1 MIIVKIIGGLGNQ
14 MFQYAYAKSL
24 QERGNNVKIDL
35 SAFETYILHGG
46 YQLDKYNID
55 LECTINEE
63 NNIYYQNSLLNK
75 VLKKLKFYKD
85 KTIQEQSLLYDKS
98 LLNVK
103 DDNYI
108 NGYFQSEKY
117 FKNIRDS
124 LIEQFTIK
132 QGVSDYTNKIKAAIL
147 DSKNSCSIHIR
158 RGDFTS
164 PTNSKIHGTCDLEY
178 YKKAINFVNNKFD
191 SVKYFIFSDDI
202 NWCKENLKLDNS
214 IYLDSEE
221 KRIPHE
227 DIYLMSLCNHNII
240 ANSSFSW
247 WGAWLNKNDE
257 KIVIAPKR
265 WFASDDLEIYSN
277 DIVCDNWIKV
287 KDD

>member
-158 RGDFTS
+158 RGDFI
-164 PTNSKIHGTCDLEY
+164 NSINLNVHGACDLKY
-178 YKKAINFVNNKFD
+178 YIKAVNIVESKFK
-191 SVKYFIFSDDI
+191 SIKYFIFSDDI
-202 NWCKENLKLDNS
+202 TWCKENLKLDNVV
-214 IYLDSEE
+214 YVDSEE
-221 KRIPHE
+221 KRLPHE

-247 WGAWLNKNDE
+247 WGAWLNKCKE
-257 KIVIAPKR
+257 KIVIAPDK
-265 WFASDDLEIYSN
+265 WFEDEELLSQSY
-277 DIVCDNWIKV
+277 DIVPNSWIKL
-287 KDD
+287 